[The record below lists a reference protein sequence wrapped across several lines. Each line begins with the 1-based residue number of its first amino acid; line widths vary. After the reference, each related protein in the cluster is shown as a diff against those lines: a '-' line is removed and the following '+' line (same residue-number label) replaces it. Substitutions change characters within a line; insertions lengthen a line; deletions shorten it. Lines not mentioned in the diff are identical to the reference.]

1 MADDAQQAQNPSLKF
16 KDMSPAQK
24 IVFVLKI
31 TACILSG
38 GFIYPNIM
46 HD

>member
-1 MADDAQQAQNPSLKF
+1 MAETQTTSVKF
-16 KDMSPAQK
+16 KDMSAKQK
-24 IVFVLKI
+24 AVFVLKI
-31 TACILSG
+31 TACIISG